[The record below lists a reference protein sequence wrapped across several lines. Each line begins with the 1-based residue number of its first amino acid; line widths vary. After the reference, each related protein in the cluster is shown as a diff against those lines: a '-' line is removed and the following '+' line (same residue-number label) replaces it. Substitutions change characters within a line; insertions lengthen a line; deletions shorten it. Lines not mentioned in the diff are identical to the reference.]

1 MSMSADRK
9 PLHRYWGPKYWP
21 IWIGLGLLRLICLL
35 PHSVALSIGR
45 GIGRLAHRLAG
56 ERRAIVRRNIELCF
70 PEMSAAQCHELARQH
85 FEALGISVIE
95 MGLGRWASDQ
105 KLSAMTTIGGLE
117 HLQAAV
123 AAGKGIILLS
133 AHFTTLEL
141 SGRVLSLNC
150 PPFDAVYR
158 RNRSNFITELLRSGR
173 ERSAD
178 STIEKRDIKAMVRS
192 LRLGKPVWYAPDQSY
207 DRKGAE
213 VIPFFGVPSMH
224 TTATSTLARLGKAIA
239 LPYFPRRLPD
249 GRYELKILPPL
260 PDVPSEDPVVDT
272 RKYVAVLEQHIRTCP
287 EQYFWVHR
295 KFKNL
300 PDGYPDYYA
309 DLDASK

>member
-1 MSMSADRK
+1 MTTDRK
-9 PLHRYWGPKYWP
+9 PLHYYWAPQHWLS
-21 IWIGLGLLRLICLL
+21 WLGLGVLRLVCLL
-35 PHSVALSIGR
+35 PHSVALGLGR
-45 GIGRLAHRLAG
+45 QVGRMAHRMSA
-56 ERRAIVRRNIELCF
+56 ERRGIVRRNIELCF
-70 PEMSAAQCHELARQH
+70 PELSVAEVKVLAKRH
-85 FEALGISVIE
+85 FEALGMSIIE
-95 MGLGRWASDQ
+95 MGLGRWASDA
-105 KLSAMTTIGGLE
+105 KLAAMTTIDGLE

-123 AAGKGIILLS
+123 DAGKGIILLS

-158 RNRSNFITELLRSGR
+158 KNRSEFVTEVLRTGR
-173 ERSAD
+173 ERSAA

-192 LRLGKPVWYAPDQSY
+192 LRQGRPVWYAPDQSY
-207 DRKGAE
+207 SRKGAE

-224 TTATSTLARLGKAIA
+224 TTATSTLARLGKAVT
-239 LPYFPRRLPD
+239 LPYFPARLAD
-249 GRYELKILPPL
+249 GRYALHILAPL
-260 PDVPSEDPVVDT
+260 ADFPSEDPVADT
-272 RKYVAVLEQHIRTCP
+272 AKYVDILEQHIRTCP

-295 KFKNL
+295 KFKGL